1 MRQPSE
7 GFSLERASSLAWRSV
22 SLDLDAERVAALDRY
37 AVGPRVL
44 DIGCGGGGFTDYLSR
59 RGLKAV
65 GVERAAELLTIPM
78 QKGLL
83 GQYVRGDALSLPFRD
98 RSFDTTVLFDILEHL
113 DDHAALAEAIRVTR
127 RRIIASV
134 PLTVHPVVKAHG
146 LLYYHYEDQ
155 THLRMYTE
163 VSIAELF
170 RKPSLEIVA
179 LQQTLFLNFRGLLRG
194 LLAQRPG
201 LIARG
206 LLRMIDRLVAF
217 QPLPTACIVVAERH

>member
-1 MRQPSE
+1 MRQRSE
-7 GFSLERASSLAWRSV
+7 DYSLKRASSLAWRSV
-22 SLDLDAERVAALDRY
+22 SLDLDAERTAALNRY
-37 AVGPRVL
+37 VVGPRVL

-59 RGLKAV
+59 RGLQAA

-98 RSFDTTVLFDILEHL
+98 RSFDTTFLFDILEHL
-113 DDHAALAEAIRVTR
+113 DDHAALAEAVRVTR
-127 RRIIASV
+127 RRVIASV
-134 PLTVHPVVKAHG
+134 PLTVHPIVKAHG

-155 THLRMYTE
+155 THLRTYTE
-163 VSIAELF
+163 ASIAELF

-179 LQQTLFLNFRGLLRG
+179 LHQILFLNFRDLLKG
-194 LLAQRPG
+194 LLARRPG

-206 LLRMIDRLVAF
+206 LLRMIDGFLAF
-217 QPLPTACIVVAERH
+217 QPLPTACIVVAERR